1 MIIDWLTILFLT
13 RRIGF
18 RLFFSEEKEREKVLI
33 SVIVGRGPKLQRP
46 IFTSIIP
53 GNEGIPLNHAENL

>member
-18 RLFFSEEKEREKVLI
+18 RLFFFEEKEREKVLI

-53 GNEGIPLNHAENL
+53 GNEGFP

>member
-18 RLFFSEEKEREKVLI
+18 RLFFFEEKEREKVLI

-46 IFTSIIP
+46 IFTFIIP